1 MIDEPRFATRTAN
14 GIALHVAQAG
24 PDDGPPV
31 ILLHGFPEFWYGW
44 RHQIGPLAA
53 AGFRVLAPD
62 QRGYNR
68 SAKPERPAAYALDVL
83 AADVV
88 GLIDA
93 VKRSSSHARVALVG
107 HDWGGIVAWWVA
119 THLPELVERLV
130 ILNAPHP
137 VAFRRDLPRHPAQ
150 LLRSWY
156 VFYFQLPWLPE
167 ALFRQGRWRR
177 LARGLRR
184 TSRAGTFTDED
195 LDCYRRAWSEPGAI
209 RSMIH
214 WYRAAV
220 RHRQLPPADPRVRV
234 PTLLI
239 WGVRDRFIARRF
251 AEASL
256 ALCDH
261 GRLEWIEEAT
271 HWVHHEEPER
281 VNRLLIDFLRDGR
294 PIGPKTSRSEPKSSR
309 DAAGGDA

>member
-1 MIDEPRFATRTAN
+1 MADESRPTSIATN
-14 GIALHVAQAG
+14 GVRLTVARDG

-62 QRGYNR
+62 QRGYDA
-68 SAKPERPAAYALDVL
+68 SEKPGRVRDYALDTL

-93 VKRSSSHARVALVG
+93 TGRDRAAIVG

-119 THLPELVERLV
+119 VRHPGRVERLA

-137 VAFRRDLPRHPAQ
+137 VAFRCYLWTHPAQ

-156 VFYFQLPWLPE
+156 AFAFQVPGLPE
-167 ALFRQGRWRR
+167 AAFRRNGWAR
-177 LARGLRR
+177 LVKALIK
-184 TSRAGTFTDED
+184 TSRPGTFTEGDFER
-195 LDCYRRAWSEPGAI
+195 YRRAWSEPGAM
-209 RSMIH
+209 RSMVN
-214 WYRAAV
+214 WYRAAM
-220 RHRQLPPADPRVRV
+220 RHRPTPPEDPRVHA
-234 PTLLI
+234 PTLII
-239 WGVRDRFIARRF
+239 WGTGDRFLGRGL
-251 AEASL
+251 AEESL
-256 ALCDH
+256 GLCDS

-271 HWVHHEEPER
+271 HWVQHEEPDR
-281 VNRLLIDFLRDGR
+281 VNRLLIEFLE
-294 PIGPKTSRSEPKSSR
+294 GPP
-309 DAAGGDA
+309 A